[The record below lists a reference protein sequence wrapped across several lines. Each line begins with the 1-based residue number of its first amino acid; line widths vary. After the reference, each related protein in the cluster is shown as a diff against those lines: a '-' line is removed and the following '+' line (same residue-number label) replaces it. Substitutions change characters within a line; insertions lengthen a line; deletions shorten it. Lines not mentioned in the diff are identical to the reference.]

1 MGNESRT
8 SLEVAFD
15 EAQARRATAR
25 ERNQASDLDPARR
38 AREVDQIRDDVTRLA
53 AHRAHGYSPIQ
64 ETERFHCVICGSD
77 DHSALGHPTKED
89 SETHVTDTPTIQTT
103 TGHSENTPVNHP
115 VHYNADPS
123 GVECIQIIRHRN
135 HNIGAAIKYLWRAG
149 LKVLGTKSAREA
161 EIQDLEK
168 AVWYIQDEIARLKAL
183 P

>member
-1 MGNESRT
+1 MDKKPQVKPAYERT
-8 SLEVAFD
+8 SLEAAF
-15 EAQARRATAR
+15 EAAQARSARQREADHSGRA
-25 ERNQASDLDPARR
+25 ERVTSV
-38 AREVDQIRDDVTRLA
+38 ERDIARLA
-53 AHRAHGYSPIQ
+53 GIPIQ
-64 ETERFHCVICGSD
+64 ETTAE
-77 DHSALGHPTKED
+77 ED

>member
-15 EAQARRATAR
+15 EAQARSARQREADHSGRA
-25 ERNQASDLDPARR
+25 ERITSV
-38 AREVDQIRDDVTRLA
+38 ERDIARLA
-53 AHRAHGYSPIQ
+53 GIPIQ
-64 ETERFHCVICGSD
+64 ETPPE
-77 DHSALGHPTKED
+77 ED

>member
-53 AHRAHGYSPIQ
+53 AHSAHGYTPA
-64 ETERFHCVICGSD
+64 E
-77 DHSALGHPTKED
+77 ED

>member
-1 MGNESRT
+1 MSNKSQFKPTHERT
-8 SLEVAFD
+8 SLEVAF
-15 EAQARRATAR
+15 EAAQARSAR
-25 ERNQASDLDPARR
+25 QREADHSGREER
-38 AREVDQIRDDVTRLA
+38 VTSVEGDIARLA
-53 AHRAHGYSPIQ
+53 AHRAHGYGQIQ
-64 ETERFHCVICGSD
+64 ETTPE
-77 DHSALGHPTKED
+77 ED
-89 SETHVTDTPTIQTT
+89 SETHVMSTPTIQTT
-103 TGHSENTPVNHP
+103 TGHLENTPVNHP

-168 AVWYIQDEIARLKAL
+168 AVWYIQDEIARLKDL

>member
-53 AHRAHGYSPIQ
+53 AHRVHGYTPA
-64 ETERFHCVICGSD
+64 E
-77 DHSALGHPTKED
+77 ED
-89 SETHVTDTPTIQTT
+89 SETHVTDTLTIQTT